1 MCFEKDLVNKA
12 IALID
17 EKSKS
22 DELKAFTDV
31 NDINNMIR
39 NLQINRD
46 YQCDA
51 IKLNQRLREEYPNI
65 EKLLN
70 LGRRMVN
77 NSVNNNTR
85 YDVCSAI
92 IADLNA
98 DKYGIYVD
106 VKNSI
111 KVLNDWRVAIDPAC
125 LNKLAKMLLMPTK
138 INRNYREYNNLMEFL
153 TTTGMNLYE
162 FINIREERFLEIYD
176 KIFGKTNTHEFGDVL
191 IRIRKEYSRSSCKL
205 GQKTIGY
212 MLLLRKK
219 EK

>member
-1 MCFEKDLVNKA
+1 MEDMTMMYFEKDLVNKA

-85 YDVCSAI
+85 YDVVSAI

-106 VKNSI
+106 VLLKHEVINDMKKFI
-111 KVLNDWRVAIDPAC
+111 EKVD
-125 LNKLAKMLLMPTK
+125 
-138 INRNYREYNNLMEFL
+138 
-153 TTTGMNLYE
+153 
-162 FINIREERFLEIYD
+162 
-176 KIFGKTNTHEFGDVL
+176 
-191 IRIRKEYSRSSCKL
+191 
-205 GQKTIGY
+205 
-212 MLLLRKK
+212 
-219 EK
+219 

>member
-1 MCFEKDLVNKA
+1 MYFEKDLVNKA
-12 IALID
+12 IELIYG
-17 EKSKS
+17 KSKS

-51 IKLNQRLREEYPNI
+51 IKLNQRLREEYSNI

-85 YDVCSAI
+85 YDVVSAI

-106 VKNSI
+106 VLLKH
-111 KVLNDWRVAIDPAC
+111 KVINDM
-125 LNKLAKMLLMPTK
+125 K
-138 INRNYREYNNLMEFL
+138 
-153 TTTGMNLYE
+153 E
-162 FINIREERFLEIYD
+162 FI
-176 KIFGKTNTHEFGDVL
+176 
-191 IRIRKEYSRSSCKL
+191 
-205 GQKTIGY
+205 
-212 MLLLRKK
+212 
-219 EK
+219 EKVD

>member
-1 MCFEKDLVNKA
+1 MEDRTMMYFEKDLVNKA

-17 EKSKS
+17 GKSKS

-46 YQCDA
+46 YQWDA

-85 YDVCSAI
+85 YDVVSAI
-92 IADLNA
+92 IANLNA
-98 DKYGIYVD
+98 DKYGIY
-106 VKNSI
+106 
-111 KVLNDWRVAIDPAC
+111 A
-125 LNKLAKMLLMPTK
+125 
-138 INRNYREYNNLMEFL
+138 
-153 TTTGMNLYE
+153 
-162 FINIREERFLEIYD
+162 
-176 KIFGKTNTHEFGDVL
+176 DVL
-191 IRIRKEYSRSSCKL
+191 LKHEVIND
-205 GQKTIGY
+205 
-212 MLLLRKK
+212 MKK
-219 EK
+219 FIEKVD

>member
-1 MCFEKDLVNKA
+1 MMYFEKDLVNKA

-17 EKSKS
+17 GKSKS

-85 YDVCSAI
+85 YDVVSAI

-106 VKNSI
+106 VLLKHEVINDMKKFI
-111 KVLNDWRVAIDPAC
+111 EKVD
-125 LNKLAKMLLMPTK
+125 
-138 INRNYREYNNLMEFL
+138 
-153 TTTGMNLYE
+153 
-162 FINIREERFLEIYD
+162 
-176 KIFGKTNTHEFGDVL
+176 
-191 IRIRKEYSRSSCKL
+191 
-205 GQKTIGY
+205 
-212 MLLLRKK
+212 
-219 EK
+219 

>member
-1 MCFEKDLVNKA
+1 MEDRTMMYFEKDLVNKA

-17 EKSKS
+17 GKSKS

-70 LGRRMVN
+70 LGRRVN

-85 YDVCSAI
+85 YDVVSAI

-106 VKNSI
+106 VLLKH
-111 KVLNDWRVAIDPAC
+111 KVINDM
-125 LNKLAKMLLMPTK
+125 K
-138 INRNYREYNNLMEFL
+138 
-153 TTTGMNLYE
+153 E
-162 FINIREERFLEIYD
+162 FI
-176 KIFGKTNTHEFGDVL
+176 
-191 IRIRKEYSRSSCKL
+191 
-205 GQKTIGY
+205 
-212 MLLLRKK
+212 
-219 EK
+219 EKVD

>member
-1 MCFEKDLVNKA
+1 MMYFEKDLVNKA

-51 IKLNQRLREEYPNI
+51 IKLNQRLREEYPSI

-70 LGRRMVN
+70 LGRSMVN
-77 NSVNNNTR
+77 NSVGNNTI
-85 YDVCSAI
+85 YDVVSAI

-98 DKYGIYVD
+98 DKYGIY
-106 VKNSI
+106 
-111 KVLNDWRVAIDPAC
+111 L
-125 LNKLAKMLLMPTK
+125 
-138 INRNYREYNNLMEFL
+138 
-153 TTTGMNLYE
+153 
-162 FINIREERFLEIYD
+162 
-176 KIFGKTNTHEFGDVL
+176 DVL
-191 IRIRKEYSRSSCKL
+191 LKHEVIND
-205 GQKTIGY
+205 
-212 MLLLRKK
+212 MKK
-219 EK
+219 FIEKAD

>member
-1 MCFEKDLVNKA
+1 MMYFEKDLVNKA
-12 IALID
+12 IELID
-17 EKSKS
+17 GKSKS

-77 NSVNNNTR
+77 NSVGNNTI
-85 YDVCSAI
+85 YDVVSAI

-106 VKNSI
+106 VLLKHEVINDMKKFI
-111 KVLNDWRVAIDPAC
+111 EKVD
-125 LNKLAKMLLMPTK
+125 
-138 INRNYREYNNLMEFL
+138 
-153 TTTGMNLYE
+153 
-162 FINIREERFLEIYD
+162 
-176 KIFGKTNTHEFGDVL
+176 
-191 IRIRKEYSRSSCKL
+191 
-205 GQKTIGY
+205 
-212 MLLLRKK
+212 
-219 EK
+219 

>member
-1 MCFEKDLVNKA
+1 MMYFEKDLVNKA

-17 EKSKS
+17 GKSKS
-22 DELKAFTDV
+22 DEWKAFTDV

-46 YQCDA
+46 YQWDA

-85 YDVCSAI
+85 YDVVSAI
-92 IADLNA
+92 IVDLNA

-106 VKNSI
+106 VLLKH
-111 KVLNDWRVAIDPAC
+111 KVINDM
-125 LNKLAKMLLMPTK
+125 K
-138 INRNYREYNNLMEFL
+138 
-153 TTTGMNLYE
+153 E
-162 FINIREERFLEIYD
+162 FI
-176 KIFGKTNTHEFGDVL
+176 
-191 IRIRKEYSRSSCKL
+191 
-205 GQKTIGY
+205 
-212 MLLLRKK
+212 
-219 EK
+219 EKVD

>member
-1 MCFEKDLVNKA
+1 MMYFEKDLVNKA
-12 IALID
+12 IELID
-17 EKSKS
+17 GKSKS

-39 NLQINRD
+39 NVQINRD

-85 YDVCSAI
+85 YDVVSAI
-92 IADLNA
+92 IVDLNA

-106 VKNSI
+106 VLLKH
-111 KVLNDWRVAIDPAC
+111 KVINDM
-125 LNKLAKMLLMPTK
+125 K
-138 INRNYREYNNLMEFL
+138 
-153 TTTGMNLYE
+153 E
-162 FINIREERFLEIYD
+162 FI
-176 KIFGKTNTHEFGDVL
+176 
-191 IRIRKEYSRSSCKL
+191 
-205 GQKTIGY
+205 
-212 MLLLRKK
+212 
-219 EK
+219 EKVD

>member
-1 MCFEKDLVNKA
+1 MYFEKDLVNKA

-17 EKSKS
+17 GKSKS

-51 IKLNQRLREEYPNI
+51 IKLNQRLREEYPSI

-85 YDVCSAI
+85 YDVVSAI
-92 IADLNA
+92 IVDLNA

-106 VKNSI
+106 VLLKH
-111 KVLNDWRVAIDPAC
+111 KVINDM
-125 LNKLAKMLLMPTK
+125 K
-138 INRNYREYNNLMEFL
+138 
-153 TTTGMNLYE
+153 E
-162 FINIREERFLEIYD
+162 FI
-176 KIFGKTNTHEFGDVL
+176 
-191 IRIRKEYSRSSCKL
+191 
-205 GQKTIGY
+205 
-212 MLLLRKK
+212 
-219 EK
+219 EKVD

>member
-1 MCFEKDLVNKA
+1 MMYFEKDLVNKA

-17 EKSKS
+17 GKSKS

-85 YDVCSAI
+85 YDVVSAI
-92 IADLNA
+92 IVDLNA

-106 VKNSI
+106 VLLKH
-111 KVLNDWRVAIDPAC
+111 KVINDM
-125 LNKLAKMLLMPTK
+125 K
-138 INRNYREYNNLMEFL
+138 
-153 TTTGMNLYE
+153 E
-162 FINIREERFLEIYD
+162 FI
-176 KIFGKTNTHEFGDVL
+176 
-191 IRIRKEYSRSSCKL
+191 
-205 GQKTIGY
+205 
-212 MLLLRKK
+212 
-219 EK
+219 EKVD

>member
-1 MCFEKDLVNKA
+1 MEDRTMMYFEKDLVNKA

-17 EKSKS
+17 GKSKS

-85 YDVCSAI
+85 YDVVSAI
-92 IADLNA
+92 IVDLNA

-106 VKNSI
+106 VLLKH
-111 KVLNDWRVAIDPAC
+111 KVINDM
-125 LNKLAKMLLMPTK
+125 K
-138 INRNYREYNNLMEFL
+138 
-153 TTTGMNLYE
+153 E
-162 FINIREERFLEIYD
+162 FI
-176 KIFGKTNTHEFGDVL
+176 
-191 IRIRKEYSRSSCKL
+191 
-205 GQKTIGY
+205 
-212 MLLLRKK
+212 
-219 EK
+219 EKVD